1 MLRAEPSLRA
11 QVPLTPLMSAW
22 RERDLSIPKPKACPR
37 GSCAFGG
44 GGGAQRGDDRGT
56 PVLLA
61 LCLQMGSYYLY
72 PINPDVKGSSL
83 LHPRLKPLTES
94 SRKQSFLG
102 TWPVGTQRGRWET
115 GYSTADQVTRTAVG
129 TLLLARG
136 NFHWSHTHFPVSFCF
151 PPSLSFLRPPPPPPL
166 LRSPSQGTKQYLFC
180 PTQGS

>member
-1 MLRAEPSLRA
+1 M
-11 QVPLTPLMSAW
+11 PLTPLMSAW

-37 GSCAFGG
+37 GSCAFGVG
-44 GGGAQRGDDRGT
+44 GGEGSEEGRQGDSCSPSPLPPDGLIL
-56 PVLLA
+56 PVPHKSRCERKLSPPPPPKT
-61 LCLQMGSYYLY
+61 Q
-72 PINPDVKGSSL
+72 
-83 LHPRLKPLTES
+83 LTES